1 MKSWVTENAP
11 KIKIPDHF
19 NSPLLNL
26 KNPFVDLLS
35 IVADSQIREYI
46 KNRDIGGFLETL
58 HYYGRKNA
66 TKFMRIASN
75 QNIQTDPVKNAKEL
89 TKLFFK
95 ERVDKCKFN
104 DFEIELVGI
113 EGNLLFECLD
123 AYVEVALDSPS
134 FQYSQI
140 ILGGAFNKR
149 IAVALAANII
159 NLRDWVNIH
168 KIYLYEIL
176 NRTFGSES
184 ADLTIK
190 DKLVIFSDAFNKA
203 TKPLKEA
210 FLFLVKKG
218 IADIKDKYSVVD
230 TWFNSI
236 KILDSGPGFGMA
248 IPDLSNSTQKDL
260 SEVDNRIRAEM
271 TAKGLTISTL
281 IPNFL
286 GFVRVNEGS
295 SKEVDL
301 WIDKTFEIIY
311 RLLEDGYIKDRSI
324 LFEMMSNANI
334 GKKVLPIIEK
344 SIKFYDDIINAS
356 ATYQVSPYFM
366 ASNSRTEESIINLLK
381 WITELQNKGKLSLE
395 TNAFY
400 VLSLAA
406 AKRGHVLPFL
416 KLDKFS
422 VIFEL
427 LDIEDESYI
436 DHNYFVNYMRWL
448 ISNNKEIR
456 DYFINMHE
464 TEDFMRFPHTINFI
478 DEKLIS
484 DKIIQHYIDSIWPN
498 SSPLSVGEL
507 VKDYQSKKMQQALID
522 YARSF
527 KNKDDPT
534 SKLSYTYYRSAILP
548 IISPKE
554 FNEEIKELINSGE
567 DVQNEIY
574 KGCSF
579 DPAQL
584 LRLVTDITER
594 EDLVDELDTD
604 VFIQLIQLGTKSK
617 ERTGG
622 RLRKTLAE
630 FARKA
635 QINDET
641 KIDALLPV
649 LSVDMRTSIVDYLVG
664 AELASAASKEI
675 FRDDVI
681 IKPFE
686 QLTEKR
692 IVDVLKY
699 NNITPDKSLIKNIK
713 TSNDI
718 NKIVI
723 NFSKKMSDIKATE
736 VKETPEYFERKTIE
750 YDTFNKSKHGHIGPK
765 IVREFNVNLSA
776 QAEAFNKYVTENS
789 WVEIMDPVFHGTG
802 SVAASMILR
811 YGFAVISSN
820 DAAVVGRLLGDG
832 IYFSTVID
840 KVSQYVT
847 DSGFTRG
854 LGTKGYIFRM
864 KAALGQPNKD
874 YRKADTSSGLV
885 SPEWAVY
892 HPERQLLIYK
902 ALEVEI
908 VTKDEIEALK
918 KKHKIN
924 ENTAVEIQTFKEFL
938 RESQSNE
945 YTQATTYSFV
955 DGNIPIDK
963 NTFVPFEEFKPET
976 FGQHVRIEGSQLGPM
991 VTIEHNGPVSQAFC
1005 VRYTDEFM
1013 EQPELYEFLELL
1025 NVVTEHNK

>member
-1 MKSWVTENAP
+1 MIENAL
-11 KIKIPDHF
+11 KVEIPANF
-19 NSPLLNL
+19 NAPLLNL
-26 KNPFVDLLS
+26 KSPFVDLLS
-35 IVADSQIREYI
+35 IIADNQIKEYI
-46 KNRDIGGFLETL
+46 KNKDIEGFITTL
-58 HYYGRKNA
+58 RYYGKNA
-66 TKFMRIASN
+66 TKFMRVASN
-75 QNIQTDPVKNAKEL
+75 QNIQTDPIKNAKEL
-89 TKLFFK
+89 TKIFFK
-95 ERVDKCKFN
+95 ETVDKCKFN
-104 DFEIELVGI
+104 DSEIALVGI
-113 EGNLLFECLD
+113 KGNLLFDCLD
-123 AYVEVALDSPS
+123 AYVEVALDGPS
-134 FQYSQI
+134 FQYSQF
-140 ILGGAFNKR
+140 ILGNTFNKR
-149 IAVALAANII
+149 IAVALAANVI
-159 NLRDWVNIH
+159 NLNDMISH
-168 KIYLYEIL
+168 KINLNDIL
-176 NRTFGSES
+176 VMAFGQKST
-184 ADLTIK
+184 DLTIK
-190 DKLVIFSDAFNKA
+190 NKLVIFAGAFNKA
-203 TKPLKEA
+203 TKQLQEA
-210 FLFLVKKG
+210 FLYLVKMG
-218 IADIKDKYSVVD
+218 LADIKAEYSVID

-236 KILDSGPGFGMA
+236 KILESGPGFGMV
-248 IPDLSNSTQKDL
+248 IPDLSNSTYKDL
-260 SEVDNRIRAEM
+260 FEVDNKIRAEISL
-271 TAKGLTISTL
+271 KGLTTL

-286 GFVRVNEGS
+286 GFIRVREGS

-301 WIDKTFEIIY
+301 WRDKTFEIIY
-311 RLLEDGYIKDRSI
+311 RLLEDGYIKDRSL
-324 LFEMMSNANI
+324 LFEMMSDTNI
-334 GKKVLPIIEK
+334 GKKALPIIEK
-344 SIKFYDDIINAS
+344 SIELYDDIINTAS
-356 ATYQVSPYFM
+356 TYQISPYFI
-366 ASNSRTEESIINLLK
+366 ATSSRTEESIINLLK
-381 WITELQNKGKLSLE
+381 WIIKLQNEGKLSLE
-395 TNAFY
+395 TSAFY
-400 VLSLAA
+400 VLSFAS
-406 AKRGHVLPFL
+406 AKRGHILPFL

-422 VIFEL
+422 LIFDL
-427 LDIEDESYI
+427 LDVEDEDYV

-498 SSPLSVGEL
+498 SSPSSVGEL
-507 VKDYQSKKMQQALID
+507 VKDYQSKKMRQALID

-554 FNEEIKELINSGE
+554 FNEEIKELIVKGE

-594 EDLVDELDTD
+594 EDLVDEIDTD

-617 ERTGG
+617 ERSGG

-649 LSVDMRTSIVDYLVG
+649 LSVDMRTSVVDYLVG

-723 NFSKKMSDIKATE
+723 NFSKKMTNIKATE
-736 VKETPEYFERKTIE
+736 VKETPEYFERKTVE
-750 YDTFNKSKHGHIGPK
+750 YDTFNKSKHGNIGPK
-765 IVREFNVNLSA
+765 IIREFNVNLSA
-776 QAEAFNKYVTENS
+776 QAEAFNKYVTDNS

-820 DAAVVGRLLGDG
+820 DSAVVGRLLGDG

-854 LGTKGYIFRM
+854 LGTRGYIFRM

-874 YRKADTSSGLV
+874 YKKADTSSGLV

-908 VTKDEIEALK
+908 ITKDEIDELK
-918 KKHKIN
+918 NKYKIN

-938 RESQSNE
+938 RESQSNK
-945 YTQATTYSFV
+945 YTQATTYTFV
-955 DGNIPIDK
+955 DGNIPTDK
-963 NTFVPFEEFKPET
+963 NRSVPFEEFRPET

-991 VTIEHNGPVSQAFC
+991 VTIEHNGPQSQAFC
-1005 VRYTDEFM
+1005 VRYTEEFM
-1013 EQPELYEFLELL
+1013 EQPELNNFLDLL
-1025 NVVTEHNK
+1025 SGKVDI

>member
-1 MKSWVTENAP
+1 MR
-11 KIKIPDHF
+11 
-19 NSPLLNL
+19 
-26 KNPFVDLLS
+26 NPFIDLLS

-46 KNRDIGGFLETL
+46 KNKDILGFLETL
-58 HYYGRKNA
+58 RYYGKNA

-75 QNIQTDPVKNAKEL
+75 QNVQTDPIKNAKEL
-89 TKLFFK
+89 TRLFFK
-95 ERVDKCKFN
+95 ERVDKCKFD
-104 DFEIELVGI
+104 DFEIDLVGI
-113 EGNLLFECLD
+113 DGDLLFNCLD
-123 AYVEVALDSPS
+123 AYVEVSLDGPS
-134 FQYSQI
+134 FQYSQF
-140 ILGGAFNKR
+140 ILGNTFNKR
-149 IAVALAANII
+149 IAIALAANII
-159 NLRDWVNIH
+159 NLKDMISH
-168 KIYLYEIL
+168 KINLNEIL
-176 NRTFGSES
+176 IMAFGQKST
-184 ADLTIK
+184 DLTIK
-190 DKLVIFSDAFNKA
+190 DKLVIFSGAFNKA
-203 TKPLKEA
+203 PKPLQEA
-210 FLFLVKKG
+210 FSFLVKIG
-218 IADIKDKYSVVD
+218 LADIRAEYSVVD

-236 KILDSGPGFGMA
+236 KILENGPGFGMV
-248 IPDLSNSTQKDL
+248 IPDLSNSSHKDL
-260 SEVDNRIRAEM
+260 FDVDNKIRAEISS
-271 TAKGLTISTL
+271 AGLTTL
-281 IPNFL
+281 IRNFV
-286 GFVRVNEGS
+286 GFVRIREGS

-324 LFEMMSNANI
+324 LFEMMSDVNI

-344 SIKFYDDIINAS
+344 SIKLYDDIINTS

-464 TEDFMRFPHTINFI
+464 TEDVMRFPHTISFI
-478 DEKLIS
+478 DEKLIT

-507 VKDYQSKKMQQALID
+507 VKDYQSKKMQQALIN

-548 IISPKE
+548 IISPEE
-554 FNEEIKELINSGE
+554 FNEEIKELINGGV

-594 EDLVDELDTD
+594 DDLVDELDAD
-604 VFIQLIQLGTKSK
+604 VFVQLIQLGTKSK
-617 ERTGG
+617 ERSGG

-664 AELASAASKEI
+664 AELASTASKEI
-675 FRDDVI
+675 FRDDVL
-681 IKPFE
+681 IKPYE

-713 TSNDI
+713 TSDDI

-736 VKETPEYFERKTIE
+736 IKETPEYFERKTIE
-750 YDTFNKSKHGHIGPK
+750 YDTFNKSKHGNIGPK
-765 IVREFNVNLSA
+765 IIREFSVNLPA
-776 QAEAFNKYVTENS
+776 QTEAFNKYVTENS

-820 DAAVVGRLLGDG
+820 DSAVVGRLLGDG

-874 YRKADTSSGLV
+874 YKKADTSSGLV

-908 VTKDEIEALK
+908 ITKDEINELK

-924 ENTAVEIQTFKEFL
+924 ENTAVEIRTFKEFL
-938 RESQSNE
+938 RESRSNE
-945 YTQATTYSFV
+945 YAQATTYTFV
-955 DGNIPIDK
+955 DGDIPIDK
-963 NTFVPFEEFKPET
+963 NRSVPFEEFRPET

-991 VTIEHNGPVSQAFC
+991 LTIEHNGPQSQAFC
-1005 VRYTDEFM
+1005 VRYTEEFM
-1013 EQPELYEFLELL
+1013 EQPELDDFLLL
-1025 NVVTEHNK
+1025 LSGKVDN